1 MGAPDYCTSIYSQIS
16 TFMNVLILTPDAV
29 GSTLLQRL
37 ITIYMQFHH
46 YDRPVINLHELTNGL
61 VKYHNAAFDQEVLGK
76 KEGSWGYHQSLEEV
90 VYLLSTADHY
100 KTSRL
105 AHYHIRN
112 RQDSLEQQIPFY
124 QYLNDNFYIISCRRH
139 NVFEHALSWC
149 LSKIT
154 KKLNVYSGDEKIDTF
169 FDLYKTG
176 IDIDPNSLIQ
186 TLNAYRDYV
195 KWCNDHFN
203 VASYFYYDEH
213 LPRIEKYILSLP
225 IFSQQ
230 TKLLSWQDNF
240 DIDFDTWNRCRYI
253 ESDLGT
259 LALDH
264 SEIFAQLAD
273 QTKTIKISSE
283 DRLFLAGYQQ
293 VADSS
298 WPSISTIDEYK
309 NLPLHIRNEVEGK
322 HGLILSTGTDLVNQT
337 KLPQSLSEL
346 LPTDHQNFLDQHQ
359 DKYQTALTDISNMVE
374 TGVLVSPPPVKKQT
388 LAEKKHIIKNYNHL
402 LEVYN
407 QWIVLNPDIGL
418 PLEESTL
425 DQFAQA
431 ERTSWNPSS
440 SGIVLAAGQTP
451 D

>member
-1 MGAPDYCTSIYSQIS
+1 
-16 TFMNVLILTPDAV
+16 MNVLILTPDAV

-37 ITIYMQFHH
+37 ITIYMQFHQ

-61 VKYHNAAFDQEVLGK
+61 VKYYNPKFDQEVLGK
-76 KEGSWGYHQSLEEV
+76 KQGAWGYYQSLNEV
-90 VYLLSTADHY
+90 VDLLSTTDHY

-105 AHYHIRN
+105 AHYHIQN
-112 RQDSLEQQIPFY
+112 RQDAIEQQIPFY

-149 LSKIT
+149 LTKIT
-154 KKLNVYSGDEKIDTF
+154 KKLNVYSSDEKIDTF

-176 IDIDPNSLIQ
+176 IDLDPNSLIQ
-186 TLNAYRDYV
+186 TLNAYRNYV

-240 DIDFDTWNRCRYI
+240 DIDFDTWNQCRYV

-259 LALDH
+259 LALDQP
-264 SEIFAQLAD
+264 EKFAQLAD
-273 QTKTIKISSE
+273 NTKIIKIGSE
-283 DRLFLAGYQQ
+283 DQSFLTGYHNI
-293 VADSS
+293 ADPS
-298 WPSISTIDEYK
+298 WPLISTVEEYK
-309 NLPLHIRNEVEGK
+309 NLPAHIRNEVEGE
-322 HGLILSTGTDLVNQT
+322 HGLSLPTSLALVT
-337 KLPQSLSEL
+337 HAKLPQPLTEL
-346 LPTDHQNFLDQHQ
+346 LPANYQDFLNQHQ
-359 DKYQTALTDISNMVE
+359 HNYQTSLRTISTMVE
-374 TGVLVSPPPVKKQT
+374 TGVIITPPPVKKQT

-407 QWIVLNPDIGL
+407 QWIRANSDIGL

-431 ERTSWNPSS
+431 ERHRWIPVSS
-440 SGIVLAAGQTP
+440 SIALPAERTL

>member
-1 MGAPDYCTSIYSQIS
+1 
-16 TFMNVLILTPDAV
+16 MNVLILTPDAV

-61 VKYHNAAFDQEVLGK
+61 VKYYNPKFDQEVLGK
-76 KEGSWGYHQSLEEV
+76 QEGGWGYHQSLQEIAG
-90 VYLLSTADHY
+90 LLSTTDHY

-105 AHYHIRN
+105 AHYHIQN
-112 RQDSLEQQIPFY
+112 RHDSLEQQIPFY

-154 KKLNVYSGDEKIDTF
+154 KKLNVYSANEKIDTF

-259 LALDH
+259 LALDQP
-264 SEIFAQLAD
+264 EKFAQLTDRAKI
-273 QTKTIKISSE
+273 TKIESTYQ
-283 DRLFLAGYQQ
+283 LFLTGYRDI
-293 VADSS
+293 ADPS
-298 WPSISTIDEYK
+298 WPSISTVAEYK
-309 NLPLHIRNEVEGK
+309 NLPAQIRNEVEGK
-322 HGLILSTGTDLVNQT
+322 HKLSLPTSPT
-337 KLPQSLSEL
+337 KLTHPLTKL
-346 LPTDHQNFLDQHQ
+346 LPANHQEFLNQHQ
-359 DKYQTALTDISNMVE
+359 PKYQTSLRTISTMVS
-374 TGVLVSPPPVKKQT
+374 TGVMMGPPPVKKQT
-388 LAEKKHIIKNYNHL
+388 LAEKKRMVKNYSHL

-407 QWIVLNPDIGL
+407 KWIRLNPDIGL

-425 DQFAQA
+425 DQFAQVERDRWMPANSSIALSA
-431 ERTSWNPSS
+431 ERTF
-440 SGIVLAAGQTP
+440 

>member
-1 MGAPDYCTSIYSQIS
+1 
-16 TFMNVLILTPDAV
+16 MNVLILTPDAV
-29 GSTLLQRL
+29 GSTFLQRL
-37 ITIYMQFHH
+37 ITIYMNFHQ

-61 VKYHNAAFDQEVLGK
+61 VKYYNATFDQEVLGK
-76 KEGSWGYHQSLEEV
+76 KEGAWGYHQSLEEV
-90 VYLLSTADHY
+90 VGLLSTTDHY

-112 RQDSLEQQIPFY
+112 RQDSIEQQISFY

-186 TLNAYRDYV
+186 TLNAYRDYT

-213 LPRIEKYILSLP
+213 LSCIEKYILNLP

-230 TKLLSWQDNF
+230 TKLLSWKDNF
-240 DIDFDTWNRCRYI
+240 DMDFDTWNQCRYI

-259 LALDH
+259 LALDCP
-264 SEIFAQLAD
+264 EKFAQLAD
-273 QTKTIKISSE
+273 HTKIAKIDTK

-293 VADSS
+293 AADPS
-298 WPSISTIDEYK
+298 WPAISTVEEYK
-309 NLPLHIRNEVEGK
+309 NLPAQIRDEVEK
-322 HGLILSTGTDLVNQT
+322 IHQLSGLDLMCQVEPS
-337 KLPQSLSEL
+337 KLLSEL
-346 LPTDHQNFLDQHQ
+346 LPMDHQNFLDQHQ
-359 DKYQTALTDISNMVE
+359 HKYQTALTNISTMVDS
-374 TGVLVSPPPVKKQT
+374 GVLLSPPPVKKQT

-407 QWIVLNPDIGL
+407 QWIVLNPDMGL

-425 DQFAQA
+425 EKFAQA
-431 ERTSWNPSS
+431 ERDRWNPICSDMALFDQLP
-440 SGIVLAAGQTP
+440 IEK
-451 D
+451 

>member
-1 MGAPDYCTSIYSQIS
+1 
-16 TFMNVLILTPDAV
+16 MNVLILTPDAV

-37 ITIYMQFHH
+37 ITIYMNFHQ

-76 KEGSWGYHQSLEEV
+76 KEGSWGYHQSLQEV
-90 VYLLSTADHY
+90 VDLLSTADHY

-124 QYLNDNFYIISCRRH
+124 QYLNENFYIISCRRH

-154 KKLNVYSGDEKIDTF
+154 KKLNVYSGGEKIDTF
-169 FDLYKTG
+169 FNLYKKG
-176 IDIDPNSLIQ
+176 IDLDPNSLIQ

-203 VASYFYYDEH
+203 VANYFYYDEH
-213 LPRIEKYILSLP
+213 LPRIEKYILGLP

-259 LALDH
+259 LALDYP
-264 SEIFAQLAD
+264 EKFAQLAD
-273 QTKTIKISSE
+273 HTKTIKISDE
-283 DRLFLAGYQQ
+283 LRVFFAGYHD
-293 VADSS
+293 VSDPN
-298 WPSISTIDEYK
+298 WPAITTAEEYK
-309 NLPLHIRNEVEGK
+309 NLPEQIRREVEEK
-322 HGLILSTGTDLVNQT
+322 HKLTLPVDLNQSKNLVDYITLSQPLT
-337 KLPQSLSEL
+337 EL
-346 LPTDHQNFLDQHQ
+346 LPDDRLDFLNHHQH
-359 DKYQTALTDISNMVE
+359 KYKTSLATISNMIA
-374 TGVLVSPPPVKKQT
+374 TGIIINPPPVKKQT

-425 DQFAQA
+425 DQFAKA
-431 ERTSWNPSS
+431 ERDRWNPSI
-440 SGIVLAAGQTP
+440 SGIVTSAGQP
-451 D
+451 PG

>member
-1 MGAPDYCTSIYSQIS
+1 
-16 TFMNVLILTPDAV
+16 MNVLLLTPDAV

-37 ITIYMQFHH
+37 ITIYMNFHQ

-76 KEGSWGYHQSLEEV
+76 KEGSWGYHQSLKEV
-90 VYLLSTADHY
+90 VDLLSTADHY

-105 AHYHIRN
+105 AHYHIRS

-124 QYLNDNFYIISCRRH
+124 QYLNDNFYVISCRRH

-169 FDLYKTG
+169 FDLYKKG

-213 LPRIEKYILSLP
+213 LPRIEQYILSLP

-230 TKLLSWQDNF
+230 QKQLTWQDKFNMS
-240 DIDFDTWNRCRYI
+240 FDTWNRCHYVN
-253 ESDLGT
+253 SDLGT
-259 LALDH
+259 LALD
-264 SEIFAQLAD
+264 SPEIFAQLSDKLAIAHSTELNFLLD
-273 QTKTIKISSE
+273 YQRVAGAGWPAVKSAEDYRALPPEIQT
-283 DRLFLAGYQQ
+283 
-293 VADSS
+293 
-298 WPSISTIDEYK
+298 
-309 NLPLHIRNEVEGK
+309 EVEQV
-322 HGLILSTGTDLVNQT
+322 HQMT
-337 KLPQSLSEL
+337 PPFSLTNSNTCSVSDL
-346 LPTDHQNFLDQHQ
+346 LPKNYQEFLNQHNQN
-359 DKYQTALTDISNMVE
+359 YQSALAKIDSLVDS
-374 TGVLVSPPPVKKQT
+374 GVLVSSPPIKKQT

-407 QWIVLNPDIGL
+407 RWISLNPDIGL
-418 PLEESTL
+418 PLELETL

-431 ERTSWNPSS
+431 ERNRWNPVSLD
-440 SGIVLAAGQTP
+440 VELFDQPPTEK
-451 D
+451 

>member
-1 MGAPDYCTSIYSQIS
+1 MITINILLFIATIS
-16 TFMNVLILTPDAV
+16 KRMNVLILTPDAV

-61 VKYHNAAFDQEVLGK
+61 VKYHNATFDQEVLGK
-76 KEGSWGYHQSLEEV
+76 KPEQWGYHQSLEQIVE
-90 VYLLSTADHY
+90 LLSSVSHY

-112 RQDSLEQQIPFY
+112 RQDMIEQQIPFY

-154 KKLNVYSGDEKIDTF
+154 KKLNVYTTDEKIDSF

-176 IDIDPNSLIQ
+176 VDIDPNSLIQ
-186 TLNAYRDYV
+186 TLNAYRDYI

-203 VASYFYYDEH
+203 VANYFYYDEH

-230 TKLLSWQDNF
+230 QKQLTWQDKF
-240 DIDFDTWNRCRYI
+240 DMGFDTWNQCHYAS
-253 ESDLGT
+253 SDLGT
-259 LALDH
+259 LALD
-264 SEIFAQLAD
+264 SPEVFAQLAN
-273 QTKTIKISSE
+273 SSAIARSTE
-283 DRLFLAGYQQ
+283 LNFLLDYQR
-293 VADSS
+293 VADAG
-298 WPSISTIDEYK
+298 WPAVNSAADYRA
-309 NLPLHIRNEVEGK
+309 LPSEIQTEVEQF
-322 HGLILSTGTDLVNQT
+322 HQLVPPADLTDSNT
-337 KLPQSLSEL
+337 CSIPNL
-346 LPTDHQNFLDQHQ
+346 LPENYQGFLNQHAQ
-359 DKYQTALTDISNMVE
+359 TYQAAMVKIHSMVDS
-374 TGVLVSPPPVKKQT
+374 GVLTSPPPIKKQT
-388 LAEKKHIIKNYNHL
+388 LAEKKHIIRNYNHL

-407 QWIVLNPDIGL
+407 KWISVNPDIGS
-418 PLEESTL
+418 PLESTTL

-431 ERTSWNPSS
+431 ERNRWIPTGTTVELFDQPP
-440 SGIVLAAGQTP
+440 TEK
-451 D
+451 

>member
-1 MGAPDYCTSIYSQIS
+1 
-16 TFMNVLILTPDAV
+16 MNVLILTPDAV

-37 ITIYMQFHH
+37 ITIYMQFHQ

-61 VKYHNAAFDQEVLGK
+61 VKYYNPKFDQEVLGK
-76 KEGSWGYHQSLEEV
+76 KEGAWGYHQSLKEIV
-90 VYLLSTADHY
+90 DLLSTTDHY

-112 RQDSLEQQIPFY
+112 RQDTLEQQIPFY
-124 QYLNDNFYIISCRRH
+124 QYLNDNFYVISCRRH

-149 LSKIT
+149 LAKIT
-154 KKLNVYSGDEKIDTF
+154 KKLNVYSGNEKIDTF

-176 IDIDPNSLIQ
+176 LDIDPNSLIQ

-213 LPRIEKYILSLP
+213 LPRIEKYILNLP

-240 DIDFDTWNRCRYI
+240 DMNFDTWNQCRYI

-259 LALDH
+259 LALDYPKN
-264 SEIFAQLAD
+264 FAQLTD
-273 QTKTIKISSE
+273 QTKITSGNNRLA
-283 DRLFLAGYQQ
+283 DNHLFLTGYQT
-293 VADSS
+293 VADAS
-298 WPSISTIDEYK
+298 WPAISTIDEYK

-322 HGLILSTGTDLVNQT
+322 HGLALPTSTDVTSTQPLT
-337 KLPQSLSEL
+337 EL
-346 LPTDHQNFLDQHQ
+346 LPADHQDFLNQHQ
-359 DKYQTALTDISNMVE
+359 HKYQTALTAISDMVS
-374 TGVLVSPPPVKKQT
+374 TGIMINPPPVKKQT
-388 LAEKKHIIKNYNHL
+388 LAEKKHIIKNYSHL
-402 LEVYN
+402 LDVYN
-407 QWIVLNPDIGL
+407 KWIVLNPDIGL

-431 ERTSWNPSS
+431 ERDRWNPVSS
-440 SGIVLAAGQTP
+440 NIVLSAEQTSG
-451 D
+451 

>member
-1 MGAPDYCTSIYSQIS
+1 
-16 TFMNVLILTPDAV
+16 MNVLILTPDAV

-61 VKYHNAAFDQEVLGK
+61 VKYHNVTFDQDVLGK
-76 KEGSWGYHQSLEEV
+76 QDGSWGYHQSLREV
-90 VYLLSTADHY
+90 VDLLSTTDHY

-139 NVFEHALSWC
+139 NVFEHALSMC
-149 LSKIT
+149 LNKIT
-154 KKLNVYSGDEKIDTF
+154 KKLNVYTADEKINTF

-240 DIDFDTWNRCRYI
+240 DIDFDTWNQCHYI
-253 ESDLGT
+253 SSDLGT
-259 LALDH
+259 LALNHPDK
-264 SEIFAQLAD
+264 FAQLAD
-273 QTKTIKISSE
+273 HTKITKISSG
-283 DRLFLAGYQQ
+283 DQLFLNSYRR
-293 VADSS
+293 VADPS
-298 WPSISTIDEYK
+298 WPVISTMEEYK
-309 NLPLHIRNEVEGK
+309 NLSAQIRNEVEK
-322 HGLILSTGTDLVNQT
+322 IHGLTHSASSNLINYTT
-337 KLPQSLSEL
+337 LPQPLTEL
-346 LPTDHQNFLDQHQ
+346 LPESHLNFLNQHQ
-359 DKYQTALTDISNMVE
+359 HNYQTALTNITAMVE
-374 TGVLVSPPPVKKQT
+374 TGIIISAPPIKKQT
-388 LAEKKHIIKNYNHL
+388 LAEKKHIIKNYLHL
-402 LEVYN
+402 LDVYN
-407 QWIVLNPDIGL
+407 KWIVLNPDIGL
-418 PLEESTL
+418 PLDKSTL
-425 DQFAQA
+425 DQFAQT
-431 ERTSWNPSS
+431 EKNRWTPVSTSA
-440 SGIVLAAGQTP
+440 VLPVEQKP

>member
-1 MGAPDYCTSIYSQIS
+1 
-16 TFMNVLILTPDAV
+16 MNVLILTPDAV

-61 VKYHNAAFDQEVLGK
+61 VKYHNVAFNQEVLGK
-76 KEGSWGYHQSLEEV
+76 KDGAWGYHQSLKEV
-90 VYLLSTADHY
+90 VDLLSTTDHY

-154 KKLNVYSGDEKIDTF
+154 KKLNVYSGDEKINTF

-213 LPRIEKYILSLP
+213 LPRIEQYILSLP

-230 TKLLSWQDNF
+230 TKLLSWKDNF
-240 DIDFDTWNRCRYI
+240 DIDFDTWNQCRYI

-259 LALDH
+259 LALDQP
-264 SEIFAQLAD
+264 EKFTQLAD
-273 QTKTIKISSE
+273 HKKVIKIGLE
-283 DRLFLAGYQQ
+283 DQEFLTGYHNI
-293 VADSS
+293 ADPN
-298 WPSISTIDEYK
+298 WPVISTVEEYK
-309 NLPLHIRNEVEGK
+309 NLPEHIRNEVEGE
-322 HGLILSTGTDLVNQT
+322 HGLALPTTVDYINHI
-337 KLPQSLSEL
+337 KLPCTVSEL
-346 LPTDHQNFLDQHQ
+346 LPVAYQDFLNQHQ
-359 DKYQTALTDISNMVE
+359 HKYQTSLRTISTMID
-374 TGVLVSPPPVKKQT
+374 TGVIINPPPVKKQT

-407 QWIVLNPDIGL
+407 QWIRLNPDIGL

-431 ERTSWNPSS
+431 ERDRWNPVSS
-440 SGIVLAAGQTP
+440 SVELFDQPPTEQ
-451 D
+451 

>member
-1 MGAPDYCTSIYSQIS
+1 
-16 TFMNVLILTPDAV
+16 MNVLILTPDAV

-61 VKYHNAAFDQEVLGK
+61 IKYHNAAFDQEVLGK
-76 KEGSWGYHQSLEEV
+76 KSKQWGYYQSLEQIVE
-90 VYLLSTADHY
+90 LLSSVNHY

-112 RQDSLEQQIPFY
+112 RQDTIEQQIPFY

-154 KKLNVYSGDEKIDTF
+154 KKLNVYSADEKIDNF

-176 IDIDPNSLIQ
+176 VDVDPNSLIQ
-186 TLNAYRDYV
+186 TLNAYRDYI

-213 LPRIEKYILSLP
+213 LPRIEQYILSLP

-230 TKLLSWQDNF
+230 QKQLTWQDKF
-240 DIDFDTWNRCRYI
+240 GMEFDTWNRYHYVN
-253 ESDLGT
+253 SDLGT
-259 LALDH
+259 LALDRP
-264 SEIFAQLAD
+264 EVFAQLAD
-273 QTKTIKISSE
+273 KSAIVRSTE
-283 DRLFLAGYQQ
+283 LDFLLDYQR
-293 VADSS
+293 VADAG
-298 WPSISTIDEYK
+298 WPVVKSAEDYQALSPEIQT
-309 NLPLHIRNEVEGK
+309 EVEQF
-322 HGLILSTGTDLVNQT
+322 H
-337 KLPQSLSEL
+337 KLTPPAVFTNSNICSVPNL
-346 LPTDHQNFLDQHQ
+346 LPEHYQEFLNQHAQN
-359 DKYQTALTDISNMVE
+359 YTSTMVKINSLVDS
-374 TGVLVSPPPVKKQT
+374 GVLVSSPPIKKQT
-388 LAEKKHIIKNYNHL
+388 LAEKKHIITNYNHL

-407 QWIVLNPDIGL
+407 DWISFNPDIGS
-418 PLEESTL
+418 PLESTTL

-431 ERTSWNPSS
+431 ERSRWNPVSS
-440 SGIVLAAGQTP
+440 TVELFDQPPIEK
-451 D
+451 

>member
-1 MGAPDYCTSIYSQIS
+1 
-16 TFMNVLILTPDAV
+16 MNVLILTPDAV

-61 VKYHNAAFDQEVLGK
+61 VKYYNPTFDQEVLGK
-76 KEGSWGYHQSLEEV
+76 KGGSWGYHQSLEQV
-90 VYLLSTADHY
+90 VDLLNSVDHY
-100 KTSRL
+100 NTSRL

-112 RQDSLEQQIPFY
+112 RQDTLEQQIPFY

-186 TLNAYRDYV
+186 TLNAYRDYT

-230 TKLLSWQDNF
+230 TKLLSWKDNF
-240 DIDFDTWNRCRYI
+240 DIDFDTWNQCHYVP
-253 ESDLGT
+253 SDLGT
-259 LALDH
+259 LALDQP
-264 SEIFAQLAD
+264 EKFVQLSD
-273 QTKTIKISSE
+273 HTKIEKINTD
-283 DRLFLAGYQQ
+283 DRLFLAEYQNI
-293 VADSS
+293 ADPS
-298 WPSISTIDEYK
+298 WPAISTVEEYK
-309 NLPLHIRNEVEGK
+309 NLPEQIRNEVEQK
-322 HGLILSTGTDLVNQT
+322 HNLVLPTATDL
-337 KLPQSLSEL
+337 QSLSEL
-346 LPTDHQNFLDQHQ
+346 LPVAHQDFLKQHQ
-359 DKYQTALTDISNMVE
+359 PKYQNALIDISKMVA
-374 TGVLVSPPPVKKQT
+374 TGVLLSPPPIKKQT
-388 LAEKKHIIKNYNHL
+388 LAEKKHIIKNYSHL

-407 QWIVLNPDIGL
+407 KWIRSNPDIGL

-431 ERTSWNPSS
+431 ERDRWLPVS
-440 SGIVLAAGQTP
+440 SGVTLFDQPPTEQ
-451 D
+451 

>member
-1 MGAPDYCTSIYSQIS
+1 
-16 TFMNVLILTPDAV
+16 MNVLILTPDAV

-37 ITIYMQFHH
+37 ITIYMNFHQ

-61 VKYHNAAFDQEVLGK
+61 VKYHNVAFDQEVLGK
-76 KEGSWGYHQSLEEV
+76 DNTKWGYYQSLKEV
-90 VYLLSTADHY
+90 VDLLSTTNHY

-112 RQDSLEQQIPFY
+112 RQDTLEQQIPFY
-124 QYLNDNFYIISCRRH
+124 QYLNDNFYVISCRRH

-169 FDLYKTG
+169 FDLYKIG

-240 DIDFDTWNRCRYI
+240 DMDFDTWNQCRYI
-253 ESDLGT
+253 ESDLGA
-259 LALDH
+259 LALDRP
-264 SEIFAQLAD
+264 EKFAELTDRAKI
-273 QTKTIKISSE
+273 TKIELMSQ
-283 DRLFLAGYQQ
+283 LFLTGYQDI
-293 VADSS
+293 ADPS
-298 WPSISTIDEYK
+298 WPPISTIEEYK
-309 NLPLHIRNEVEGK
+309 NLPVQIRDEVEGK
-322 HGLILSTGTDLVNQT
+322 HGLSLPVTGWYPVDHT
-337 KLPQSLSEL
+337 KLTHPLAKL
-346 LPTDHQNFLDQHQ
+346 LPANHQEFLNQHQ
-359 DKYQTALTDISNMVE
+359 HKYQTSLMTMSTMVS
-374 TGVLVSPPPVKKQT
+374 TGVILGPPPVKKQT
-388 LAEKKHIIKNYNHL
+388 LAEKKHIIKNYPHL

-407 QWIVLNPDIGL
+407 KWIQLNPDIGL

-425 DQFAQA
+425 DNFAQA
-431 ERTSWNPSS
+431 ERDRWNPVSS
-440 SGIVLAAGQTP
+440 NVTLFDQLPIEK
-451 D
+451 

>member
-1 MGAPDYCTSIYSQIS
+1 
-16 TFMNVLILTPDAV
+16 MNVLILTPDAV
-29 GSTLLQRL
+29 GSTFLQRL
-37 ITIYMQFHH
+37 ITIYMNFHQ

-61 VKYHNAAFDQEVLGK
+61 VKYYNATFDQEVLGK
-76 KEGSWGYHQSLEEV
+76 KEGAWGYHQSLEEV
-90 VYLLSTADHY
+90 VGLLSTTDHY

-112 RQDSLEQQIPFY
+112 RQDSIEQQISFY

-186 TLNAYRDYV
+186 TLNAYRDYT

-213 LPRIEKYILSLP
+213 LSCIEKYILNLP

-230 TKLLSWQDNF
+230 TKLLSWKDNF
-240 DIDFDTWNRCRYI
+240 DMDFDTWNQCRYI

-259 LALDH
+259 LALDCP
-264 SEIFAQLAD
+264 EKFAQLAD
-273 QTKTIKISSE
+273 HTKIAKIDTK

-293 VADSS
+293 AADPS
-298 WPSISTIDEYK
+298 WPAISTVEEYK
-309 NLPLHIRNEVEGK
+309 NLPAQIRDEVEK
-322 HGLILSTGTDLVNQT
+322 IHQLSGLDLMCQVEPS
-337 KLPQSLSEL
+337 KLLSEL
-346 LPTDHQNFLDQHQ
+346 LPMDHQNFLDQHQ
-359 DKYQTALTDISNMVE
+359 HKYQTALTNISTMVAS
-374 TGVLVSPPPVKKQT
+374 GVLLSPPPVKKQT

-407 QWIVLNPDIGL
+407 QWIVLNPDMGL

-425 DQFAQA
+425 EKFAQA
-431 ERTSWNPSS
+431 ERDRWNPICSDMALFDQLP
-440 SGIVLAAGQTP
+440 IEK
-451 D
+451 

>member
-1 MGAPDYCTSIYSQIS
+1 
-16 TFMNVLILTPDAV
+16 MNVLILTPDAV

-37 ITIYMQFHH
+37 ITIYMQFHQ

-61 VKYHNAAFDQEVLGK
+61 VKYYNPKFDQEVLGK
-76 KEGSWGYHQSLEEV
+76 KEGSWGYHQSLKEV
-90 VYLLSTADHY
+90 VDLLSTTDHY

-105 AHYHIRN
+105 AHYHIQG

-139 NVFEHALSWC
+139 NVFEHALSMC
-149 LSKIT
+149 LSKVT
-154 KKLNVYSGDEKIDTF
+154 KKLNVYSGNEKIDTF

-176 IDIDPNSLIQ
+176 IDLDPNSLIQ
-186 TLNAYRDYV
+186 TLNAYRNYI

-213 LPRIEKYILSLP
+213 LPRIEKYILNLP

-240 DIDFDTWNRCRYI
+240 DMDFDTWNRCRYI
-253 ESDLGT
+253 DSDLGT

-264 SEIFAQLAD
+264 PENFAQLAD

-337 KLPQSLSEL
+337 KLPQPLSEL
-346 LPTDHQNFLDQHQ
+346 LPADHQNFLHQHQ
-359 DKYQTALTDISNMVE
+359 DKYQTALTDILNMVG
-374 TGVLVSPPPVKKQT
+374 TGVLVNPPPVKKQT

-407 QWIVLNPDIGL
+407 QWITLNPDIGL

-431 ERTSWNPSS
+431 ERDQWNPVSS
-440 SGIVLAAGQTP
+440 SVTLFDQPPTEQ
-451 D
+451 

>member
-1 MGAPDYCTSIYSQIS
+1 
-16 TFMNVLILTPDAV
+16 MNVLILTPDAV

-37 ITIYMQFHH
+37 ITIYMNFHH

-61 VKYHNAAFDQEVLGK
+61 VKYHNATFDQEVLGK
-76 KEGSWGYHQSLEEV
+76 KQGAWGYYQSLKEIAD
-90 VYLLSTADHY
+90 LLSTTDHY

-139 NVFEHALSWC
+139 NVFEHALSMC

-154 KKLNVYSGDEKIDTF
+154 KKLNVYGGDEKIDTF

-176 IDIDPNSLIQ
+176 INVDPNSLVQ

-240 DIDFDTWNRCRYI
+240 DMDFDTWNQCRYI

-259 LALDH
+259 LALDQP
-264 SEIFAQLAD
+264 EKFAQLAEH
-273 QTKTIKISSE
+273 TKVIKIGLE
-283 DRLFLAGYQQ
+283 NQEFLTGYHN
-293 VADSS
+293 VSDPN
-298 WPSISTIDEYK
+298 WPSISTVEEYK
-309 NLPLHIRNEVEGK
+309 NLPEQIRNEVEGK
-322 HGLILSTGTDLVNQT
+322 HGLALPTAVNYINHI
-337 KLPQSLSEL
+337 KLLHTLSEL
-346 LPTDHQNFLDQHQ
+346 LPVAHQDFLNQHQ
-359 DKYQTALTDISNMVE
+359 HKYQTSLATISTMVS
-374 TGVLVSPPPVKKQT
+374 TGVIIDPPPVKKQT

-431 ERTSWNPSS
+431 ERDHWNPVSLS
-440 SGIVLAAGQTP
+440 VTLFDQLPIEK
-451 D
+451 

>member
-1 MGAPDYCTSIYSQIS
+1 
-16 TFMNVLILTPDAV
+16 MNVLILTPDAV

-90 VYLLSTADHY
+90 VDLLSTADHY

-112 RQDSLEQQIPFY
+112 RQDSLEQQIAFY

-169 FDLYKTG
+169 FDLYKTV

-213 LPRIEKYILSLP
+213 FPRIEKYILSLP

-230 TKLLSWQDNF
+230 TKLLSWHDNF
-240 DIDFDTWNRCRYI
+240 DIEFDTWNQCRYI

-259 LALDH
+259 LALDQP
-264 SEIFAQLAD
+264 EKFVQLAD
-273 QTKTIKISSE
+273 HTKITNISLE
-283 DRLFLAGYQQ
+283 NQRFLTGYHDI
-293 VADSS
+293 ADPS
-298 WPSISTIDEYK
+298 WPAIETMEEYK

-322 HGLILSTGTDLVNQT
+322 HGLILSTGLDLVNHI
-337 KLPQSLSEL
+337 KLPQPLLEL
-346 LPTDHQNFLDQHQ
+346 LPVDHQNFLDQHQ
-359 DKYQTALTDISNMVE
+359 QKYKTALISISTMIK
-374 TGVLVSPPPVKKQT
+374 TGVIISPPPVKKQT

-431 ERTSWNPSS
+431 ERDRWNPASS
-440 SGIVLAAGQTP
+440 SIALPAEQTP

>member
-1 MGAPDYCTSIYSQIS
+1 
-16 TFMNVLILTPDAV
+16 MNVLILTPDAV

-37 ITIYMQFHH
+37 ITIYMQFHN

-61 VKYHNAAFDQEVLGK
+61 VKYHNEHFGHDVLGK
-76 KEGSWGYHQSLEEV
+76 KADKWGYYQSLEQV
-90 VYLLSTADHY
+90 VELLGSVDHY

-149 LSKIT
+149 LSKVT

-176 IDIDPNSLIQ
+176 IELDPNSLIQ
-186 TLNAYRDYV
+186 TLNAYSHYI
-195 KWCNDHFN
+195 KWCNNHFN

-253 ESDLGT
+253 DSDLGT

-264 SEIFAQLAD
+264 PETFAQLAD
-273 QTKTIKISSE
+273 QTKAIKIFTE
-283 DRLFLAGYQQ
+283 DQSFLSGYQQ
-293 VADSS
+293 VADPS

-309 NLPLHIRNEVEGK
+309 NLPFHIRNEVEGK
-322 HGLILSTGTDLVNQT
+322 HGLILSTGTDLVNKT
-337 KLPQSLSEL
+337 KLPQHLSEL
-346 LPTDHQNFLDQHQ
+346 LPSNHQEFLNQHQ
-359 DKYQTALTDISNMVE
+359 HKYQNALTDISNMVE
-374 TGVLVSPPPVKKQT
+374 TGVIISPPPVKKQT
-388 LAEKKHIIKNYNHL
+388 LAEKKHIIKNYNYL
-402 LEVYN
+402 LTVYN
-407 QWIVLNPDIGL
+407 QWITLNPDIGL

-425 DQFAQA
+425 DQVAQA
-431 ERTSWNPSS
+431 ERDRWNPVRSDVALFDQPP
-440 SGIVLAAGQTP
+440 IEQ
-451 D
+451 

>member
-1 MGAPDYCTSIYSQIS
+1 
-16 TFMNVLILTPDAV
+16 MNVLILTPDAV

-61 VKYHNAAFDQEVLGK
+61 VKYHNATFNQEVLGK
-76 KEGSWGYHQSLEEV
+76 KEGNWGYHQSLEEV
-90 VYLLSTADHY
+90 VDLLSTTDHY

-105 AHYHIRN
+105 AHYHIQN
-112 RQDSLEQQIPFY
+112 RQDSLDQQIPFY

-154 KKLNVYSGDEKIDTF
+154 KKLNVYSADEKIDTF

-176 IDIDPNSLIQ
+176 IELDPNSLIQ
-186 TLNAYRDYV
+186 TLNAYREYV
-195 KWCNDHFN
+195 KWCNNHFN

-240 DIDFDTWNRCRYI
+240 DIDFDRWNRCRYI

-259 LALDH
+259 LALDQP
-264 SEIFAQLAD
+264 EKFAQLSD
-273 QTKTIKISSE
+273 YTKVIKIGLK
-283 DRLFLAGYQQ
+283 DQLFLTGYHD
-293 VADSS
+293 VADPS
-298 WPSISTIDEYK
+298 WPAISTVDEYK
-309 NLPLHIRNEVEGK
+309 NLPEQIRNEVEGK
-322 HGLILSTGTDLVNQT
+322 HGLALPIGLPLVNHA
-337 KLPQSLSEL
+337 KLPQPLSEL
-346 LPTDHQNFLDQHQ
+346 LPADHLDFLNRHQH
-359 DKYQTALTDISNMVE
+359 KYQTSLVTISNMVA
-374 TGVLVSPPPVKKQT
+374 TGVIINPPPVKKQT
-388 LAEKKHIIKNYNHL
+388 LAEKKHIIKNYSQL
-402 LEVYN
+402 LKVYN
-407 QWIVLNPDIGL
+407 KWILLNPDIGL

-425 DQFAQA
+425 DQFARV
-431 ERTSWNPSS
+431 ERDRWNPASS
-440 SGIVLAAGQTP
+440 SLVISSEQTS

>member
-1 MGAPDYCTSIYSQIS
+1 
-16 TFMNVLILTPDAV
+16 MN
-29 GSTLLQRL
+29 
-37 ITIYMQFHH
+37 FHQ

-61 VKYHNAAFDQEVLGK
+61 VKYYNATFAQEVLGK
-76 KEGSWGYHQSLEEV
+76 KEGSRGYHQSLEQIVE
-90 VYLLSTADHY
+90 LLNSTDHY

-154 KKLNVYSGDEKIDTF
+154 KKLNVYSGAEKIDTF

-186 TLNAYRDYV
+186 TLNAYSSYL

-213 LPRIEKYILSLP
+213 LPCIEKYILGLP
-225 IFSQQ
+225 IFSKQ

-240 DIDFDTWNRCRYI
+240 DMDFDTWNQCRYI

-264 SEIFAQLAD
+264 PMNFTQLAD
-273 QTKTIKISSE
+273 QTKTIKISIG
-283 DRLFLAGYQQ
+283 DQLFLAGYQR
-293 VADSS
+293 VADPS

-309 NLPLHIRNEVEGK
+309 NLPLHIRNEVEEK
-322 HGLILSTGTDLVNQT
+322 HGLSLSTGTALVNQT
-337 KLPQSLSEL
+337 KLTQPLSEL

-359 DKYQTALTDISNMVE
+359 HKYQTALTDISNMVE

-431 ERTSWNPSS
+431 ERARWIPSS
-440 SGIVLAAGQTP
+440 SSIVLAAEQTP

>member
-1 MGAPDYCTSIYSQIS
+1 
-16 TFMNVLILTPDAV
+16 MNVLILTPDAV

-37 ITIYMQFHH
+37 ITIYMQFHQ

-61 VKYHNAAFDQEVLGK
+61 VKYYNPKFDQEVLGK
-76 KEGSWGYHQSLEEV
+76 KEGAWGYHQSLKEIV
-90 VYLLSTADHY
+90 DLLSTTDHY

-112 RQDSLEQQIPFY
+112 RQDTLEQQIPFY
-124 QYLNDNFYIISCRRH
+124 QYLNDNFYVISCRRH

-149 LSKIT
+149 LTKIT
-154 KKLNVYSGDEKIDTF
+154 KKLNVYSGNEKIDTF

-176 IDIDPNSLIQ
+176 LDIDPNSLIQ

-213 LPRIEKYILSLP
+213 LPRIEKYILNLP

-240 DIDFDTWNRCRYI
+240 DMDFDTWNQCRYI

-259 LALDH
+259 LALDYPKN
-264 SEIFAQLAD
+264 FAQLTD
-273 QTKTIKISSE
+273 QTKITSGN
-283 DRLFLAGYQQ
+283 DRLADNRLFLTGYQK
-293 VADSS
+293 VADAN
-298 WPSISTIDEYK
+298 WPAISTIDEYK

-322 HGLILSTGTDLVNQT
+322 HGLSLPTGTDVTSTQ
-337 KLPQSLSEL
+337 PLSEL
-346 LPTDHQNFLDQHQ
+346 LPADHQDFLNQHQ
-359 DKYQTALTDISNMVE
+359 HKYQTALIAISDMVS
-374 TGVLVSPPPVKKQT
+374 TGIMINPPPVKKQT
-388 LAEKKHIIKNYNHL
+388 LAEKKHIIKNYSHL
-402 LEVYN
+402 LDVYN
-407 QWIVLNPDIGL
+407 KWIVLNPDIGL

-425 DQFAQA
+425 DQFAQI
-431 ERTSWNPSS
+431 ERDRWNPTSS
-440 SGIVLAAGQTP
+440 NIVLSAEQTSG
-451 D
+451 

>member
-1 MGAPDYCTSIYSQIS
+1 
-16 TFMNVLILTPDAV
+16 MNVLILTPDAV

-37 ITIYMQFHH
+37 ITIYMQFHN

-61 VKYHNAAFDQEVLGK
+61 VKYHNEHFGHDVLGK
-76 KEGSWGYHQSLEEV
+76 KADKWGYYQSLEQV
-90 VYLLSTADHY
+90 VELLGSVDHY

-112 RQDSLEQQIPFY
+112 RQDSLAQQIPFY

-149 LSKIT
+149 LSKVT

-213 LPRIEKYILSLP
+213 LPRIEKYILNLP

-230 TKLLSWQDNF
+230 TKSLSWQDNF
-240 DIDFDTWNRCRYI
+240 DIDFDTWNQCRYI

-259 LALDH
+259 LALDQP
-264 SEIFAQLAD
+264 EKFAQLTNSAEI
-273 QTKTIKISSE
+273 TKKNISMHQ
-283 DRLFLAGYQQ
+283 LFLTGYQD
-293 VADSS
+293 VADPS
-298 WPSISTIDEYK
+298 WPSISTVAEYK
-309 NLPLHIRNEVEGK
+309 NLTVQIRDEVEKK
-322 HGLILSTGTDLVNQT
+322 HGLSVPTHPLS
-337 KLPQSLSEL
+337 KWLPV
-346 LPTDHQNFLDQHQ
+346 DHQNFLDQHQ
-359 DKYQTALTDISNMVE
+359 HKYQTALTNISTMVAS
-374 TGVLVSPPPVKKQT
+374 GIIMGPPPVKKQT

-402 LEVYN
+402 LEIYN
-407 QWIVLNPDIGL
+407 QWIVLNPNIGL
-418 PLEESTL
+418 ALEESTL

-431 ERTSWNPSS
+431 EKDRWNPVSS
-440 SGIVLAAGQTP
+440 SVALFDQPPIEK
-451 D
+451 